1 MAATL
6 TTNTRVQFI
15 GMILEFAGI
24 AALAGGVIL
33 SLHHW
38 PAAVTLVGGGIAFY
52 VGKKFRAQ

>member
-1 MAATL
+1 MTTTLAA
-6 TTNTRVQFI
+6 NSRVQFI
-15 GMILEFAGI
+15 GMVLEIAGI

-38 PAAVTLVGGGIAFY
+38 PAAVSLVGGGIAFY